1 MTGTTFGALVV
12 QNNGN
17 IRKALKGGV
26 LIAPMSAALP
36 TSLTTGATPTLNTL
50 TGFNSLGFFDDSGAV
65 RSEKLT
71 MQDVPAWGKTV
82 PVRTDTVSDVTSV
95 KVVALESNLWT
106 LAAFF
111 RQPSSAL
118 VPNVTSGEL
127 VITKLISSTVNYQRV
142 LVLTQDGAA
151 GSEFWIGQL
160 LPNAAVTA
168 IGNMSF
174 NSAKNTITY
183 DMTFTAYED
192 PTAGFDEQMFYGGPG
207 WLAAATVE
215 DGA

>member
-1 MTGTTFGALVV
+1 MTGTTFGALVT
-12 QNNGN
+12 QDNAN

-26 LIAPMSAALP
+26 LTAPMSAALP
-36 TSLTTGATPTLNTL
+36 TALTSGSTPALQTL
-50 TGFNSLGFFDDSGAV
+50 TGFNSLGFFDDTGAV
-65 RSEKLT
+65 RSEKIT

-95 KVVALESNLWT
+95 KVVALESNLYT

-111 RQPSSAL
+111 RQPASSL
-118 VPNVTSGEL
+118 VPNVTTGEL
-127 VITKLISSTVNYQRV
+127 VITKNISATVNNQRV
-142 LVLTQDGAA
+142 LVLSQDGPA
-151 GSEFWIGQL
+151 GGEFWIGQL

-168 IGNMSF
+168 IGNMTF
-174 NSAKNTITY
+174 NSAKNTISY

-192 PTAGFDEQMFYGGPG
+192 PVAGFDEQMFYGGPG
-207 WLAAATVE
+207 WLAAATIE